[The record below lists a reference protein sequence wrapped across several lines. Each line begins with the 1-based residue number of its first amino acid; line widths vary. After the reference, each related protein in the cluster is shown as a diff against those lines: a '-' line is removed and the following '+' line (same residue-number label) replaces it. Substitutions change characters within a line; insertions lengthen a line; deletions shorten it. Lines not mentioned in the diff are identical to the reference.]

1 MRGMSMNFPPSVNKK
16 NIKTLGSSMMSLFE
30 WTQRTCLHLD
40 QVYLFSQ
47 HAINHV

>member
-30 WTQRTCLHLD
+30 WTQRTCDLKAKKL
-40 QVYLFSQ
+40 
-47 HAINHV
+47 IKGR